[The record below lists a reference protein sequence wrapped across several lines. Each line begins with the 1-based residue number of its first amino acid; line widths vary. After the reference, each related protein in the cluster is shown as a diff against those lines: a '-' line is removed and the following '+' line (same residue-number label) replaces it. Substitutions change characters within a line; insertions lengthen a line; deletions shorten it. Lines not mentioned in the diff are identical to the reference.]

1 MIFHAPSSPLAL
13 SKLLATATI
22 APKHAMAAKEGRED
36 GTLEFLLMTLL
47 LINPEVDI
55 MSIYGWLIWYTILK

>member
-1 MIFHAPSSPLAL
+1 MILMIFHAPSSPPAL
-13 SKLLATATI
+13 SKLLATAT

-47 LINPEVDI
+47 LINPEVDF
-55 MSIYGWLIWYTILK
+55 MSIYG